1 MRHRL
6 RLLLLSLSASALIA
20 GCASAPEEK
29 PAEADAATSASKTEL
44 SRLYEAPNR
53 ARISCSSSTPL
64 SVNSPFESIPF
75 TCPELN
81 LTATVVEMYDAGWRI
96 ESVSVGRDTR
106 ESGVT
111 EMPISIT
118 LRKLF

>member
-1 MRHRL
+1 MHPCL
-6 RLLLLSLSASALIA
+6 RLLLLSLSAGALLA
-20 GCASAPEEK
+20 GCATAPEEK
-29 PAEADAATSASKTEL
+29 PAEADVATSASKTEL

-53 ARISCSSSTPL
+53 ARLSCTSSTPL

-75 TCPELN
+75 RCPELN

-96 ESVSVGRDTR
+96 ESVNVGRDTR
-106 ESGVT
+106 ENGVT
-111 EMPISIT
+111 EMPLSLT

>member
-1 MRHRL
+1 MPLRL
-6 RLLLLSLSASALIA
+6 RLLFLSLFTGALIA

-29 PAEADAATSASKTEL
+29 PVEADAATSASKADL
-44 SRLYEAPNR
+44 AKLYEAPNR
-53 ARISCSSSTPL
+53 ARLSCTSAAPL
-64 SVNSPFESIPF
+64 SVNNAFEAIPF
-75 TCPELN
+75 TCPEMN

-106 ESGVT
+106 ENGVT
-111 EMPISIT
+111 EMPLSIT